1 MNELSSRK
9 KALGG
14 IDVFLGLISA
24 MLFADL
30 IATNTEMGPS
40 VIVWWIIAGV
50 ILFIPNGMVTAEL
63 AATYPDQ
70 GGIYSWVRRAFGAKW
85 AARTSWYYWINIS
98 LFVPASYVWFSGA
111 FFGTF
116 FPEAGYWPEVL
127 LGIGMVWLTVWLCTK
142 KLADSKWVINI
153 AGILKILIFILVII
167 AGAAFIIAGN
177 QPANVINAQTMAPT
191 LGGSLKYLPVILY
204 LCCGMEILSANAQE
218 MRNPGKDVPKAMLIL
233 VIVSIAFNVFAS
245 FGMLNVVPIAELDLL
260 TGVHQVLL
268 IAFGSE
274 MIAGIFMCLLLFT
287 VFAGI
292 TVWMLGGAV
301 GANEAGKD
309 GELPR
314 AFAKESKKSGAPIGA
329 LRLTGVIAT
338 AAMVLYGL
346 LAQQSADLFFTL
358 LAFSSILF
366 FVPYLIMFPAFLKL
380 RKTDSTPRPYRAP
393 AGKFLAILC
402 EIVLVF
408 AVVLFVWGP
417 EDDLA
422 FSWEYSLSVIIGV
435 AASVILGEIIVNHML
450 KKKGRQLE

>member
-1 MNELSSRK
+1 MNELPVKK
-9 KALGG
+9 KAMGG

-40 VIVWWIIAGV
+40 VIIWWIIAGI

-63 AATYPDQ
+63 AASFPDQ
-70 GGIYSWVRRAFGAKW
+70 GGIYAWIRRAFGPRW

-116 FPEAGYWPEVL
+116 FPDAGYWPEVA

-142 KLADSKWVINI
+142 KMADSKWVINI
-153 AGILKILIFILVII
+153 AGVLKILIFILVII
-167 AGAAFIIAGN
+167 AGIAFVLAGN
-177 QPANVINAQTMAPT
+177 RMANVVDAQTVAPT
-191 LGGSLKYLPVILY
+191 VGGGLKYLPVILY

-218 MRNPGKDVPKAMLIL
+218 MRNPGKDVPRAMLML

-245 FGMLNVVPIAELDLL
+245 WGMLATVPLADLNLL
-260 TGVHQVLL
+260 TGVYEVMV
-268 IAFGSE
+268 AGFGSTAL
-274 MIAGIFMCLLLFT
+274 AGVIMCLLLFT
-287 VFAGI
+287 VFAAV
-292 TVWMLGGAV
+292 TVWMLGGAT
-301 GANEAGKD
+301 GAMEAGKD
-309 GELPR
+309 GELPG
-314 AFAKESKKSGAPIGA
+314 AFAKEGKTGSPIGA

-338 AAMVLYGL
+338 TAMVLYGI
-346 LAQQSADLFFTL
+346 LAQQSEDLFFTL

-380 RKTDSTPRPYRAP
+380 RKTDLTPRPYRAP
-393 AGKFLAILC
+393 AGRFLAILC
-402 EIVLVF
+402 EGVLVF

-417 EDDLA
+417 DENLN

-435 AASVILGEIIVNHML
+435 VASVVLGEIIVSRMM
-450 KKKGRQLE
+450 KKKQKE